1 MRHFSST
8 LQMRNLNSERE
19 SDLSKVLWLLSESNR
34 AWPQVSWAL
43 THCSFYPFGL
53 FPGPLHGSFWNDV
66 LLTCLLPLSCCK
78 TSSLNPVVCLEPIF
92 QCGLL
97 GTNISKEL
105 MQLKCFGSLFLSV
118 KKTSCHSCASS
129 HAFPVGHKL
138 DSSQR
143 QELIA
148 NSTIMILFTYKSNVN
163 R

>member
-1 MRHFSST
+1 MECKHSIVIKQQHVIYYIWHEDKQQFLYSLRRIAIPFLNNKNPVQVSDILWFAKLILLSQENMRHFSST

-92 QCGLL
+92 QR
-97 GTNISKEL
+97 N
-105 MQLKCFGSLFLSV
+105 
-118 KKTSCHSCASS
+118 
-129 HAFPVGHKL
+129 
-138 DSSQR
+138 
-143 QELIA
+143 
-148 NSTIMILFTYKSNVN
+148 
-163 R
+163 